1 MVRHYLILVAGCLL
15 TAFSL
20 SAQTVDKRWSVKSNL
35 LYDATGTLNAGVEY
49 AFADKWSVD
58 ISGMYNPF
66 HFGNGKQ
73 WQVAF
78 VQPEARYWFGSALSG
93 HFVGVHL
100 QSGTFDAAKIK
111 IPFDVAPELET
122 TANQGWFVGA
132 GVSYGYTWRFSEHW
146 FLEGSLGVGYNRFDY
161 ERYCQECNGK
171 ISDGVKNYWGLTK
184 GALSIGYCF

>member
-15 TAFSL
+15 TVFSL
-20 SAQTVDKRWSVKSNL
+20 SAQTVDKRWSVKTNL

-49 AFADKWSVD
+49 AFAEKWSVD

-100 QSGTFDAAKIK
+100 QSGTFDAAK
-111 IPFDVAPELET
+111 
-122 TANQGWFVGA
+122 
-132 GVSYGYTWRFSEHW
+132 